1 MTSPA
6 TLAPSAYSNR
16 TNEDMVVEINL
27 GDYIAA
33 GEKVIG
39 GRDAG
44 ERIRWESQL
53 DERIKEIQ
61 GEGKVIIQL
70 PSQVRSISPAFL
82 EGLLYGAVRL
92 YGRTGLLERVA
103 FTEAQ
108 RYDVTDDLE
117 EAIDRIITEKNAL
130 AY

>member
-1 MTSPA
+1 MTSSAP
-6 TLAPSAYSNR
+6 LASSAYSNR
-16 TNEDMVVEINL
+16 TNEDMTLEINL
-27 GDYIAA
+27 GDYIEA

-39 GRDAG
+39 GREAG

-53 DERIKEIQ
+53 DERIRETR
-61 GEGKVIIQL
+61 GEGKLIIQL

-82 EGLLYGAVRL
+82 EGLLYGAVRS
-92 YGRTGLLERVA
+92 YGRTGLLERVV
-103 FTEAQ
+103 FTQAQ